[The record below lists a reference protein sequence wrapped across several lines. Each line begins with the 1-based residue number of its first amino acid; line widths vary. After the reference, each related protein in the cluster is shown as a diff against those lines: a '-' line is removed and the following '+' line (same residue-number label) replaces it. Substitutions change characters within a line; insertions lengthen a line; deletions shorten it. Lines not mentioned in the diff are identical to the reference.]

1 MAPKFQAAKSRAIQV
16 APKIAPGDNST
27 AAYDLAKIR
36 ADFPILKQKVYGHP
50 LVYLD
55 NGASAQKPRQV
66 IDAMSEAYQT
76 YYSNVHRGVHWTS
89 QRSTEAFEGGRA
101 KVARFLNAASD
112 NEIRRRELATGL
124 AGLGLVLVQLP

>member
-1 MAPKFQAAKSRAIQV
+1 MAPKFQAAKSRAIQI
-16 APKIAPGDNST
+16 ATKIAPGDNST

-76 YYSNVHRGVHWTS
+76 YYSKCTAACTGPASARPRPSRAAARRSRGS
-89 QRSTEAFEGGRA
+89 
-101 KVARFLNAASD
+101 
-112 NEIRRRELATGL
+112 
-124 AGLGLVLVQLP
+124 